1 MLKNPFIIPTV
12 TPVLAVLHQQ
22 LILSGIQV
30 PGNGITV
37 GLAAVLGL
45 QDTAPLIGRLSPH
58 RRIVGTIRSD
68 T

>member
-1 MLKNPFIIPTV
+1 MLEYPLIIPTV
-12 TPVLAVLHQQ
+12 TPILAVLHQQ
-22 LILSGIQV
+22 LILGRVQV

-37 GLAAVLGL
+37 GLAAVLRL
-45 QDTAPLIGRLSPH
+45 QDASSLIGRLSPH